1 MRRNALGKFFS
12 RAQVSRLEPTIYD
25 FAQRLCDKILVVG
38 QRAPFDLTTAFS
50 LFTTD
55 VISGYCLGESLGL
68 IAQKGWHPNFREPL
82 YAQLRLVYLYRF
94 IPFLKHAGV
103 ATAIEAYL
111 NRHEDVDMPNY
122 VKKAQADKDNG
133 LDNSNTVFGSLLESE
148 LPPSEKSLQRMIGE
162 GFSLFAAG
170 TETVS
175 WALTVITYHLL
186 NQPALLSKLTAEVDQ
201 AIEDDNNDSAEP
213 GQIPSWAALEKRPY
227 LRAVIHEGLRL
238 SYGVASRTSRI
249 AMGEDLLYC
258 GEWTPKGSPRSKKVE
273 HMIPRGYAVGMS
285 SVITHHDES
294 VFPDSHSFV
303 PERWLDEKGQHRKQ
317 LDHALLAFS
326 KGSRSC
332 VGINL
337 AYCELYLLLAMLAVR
352 VYPRLQLY
360 DTMEKDVAYDHDF
373 FNPFPVW
380 DSKGVRAIIVG
391 A

>member
-1 MRRNALGKFFS
+1 
-12 RAQVSRLEPTIYD
+12 
-25 FAQRLCDKILVVG
+25 
-38 QRAPFDLTTAFS
+38 
-50 LFTTD
+50 
-55 VISGYCLGESLGL
+55 
-68 IAQKGWHPNFREPL
+68 
-82 YAQLRLVYLYRF
+82 
-94 IPFLKHAGV
+94 
-103 ATAIEAYL
+103 
-111 NRHEDVDMPNY
+111 MPNY

-133 LDNSNTVFGSLLESE
+133 QDNSNTVFGSLLASE
-148 LPPSEKSLQRMIGE
+148 LPPPEKSLQRMTEE

-238 SYGVASRTSRI
+238 SYGLASRTSRI
-249 AMGEDLLYC
+249 ATGEDLLYC
-258 GEWTPKGSPRSKKVE
+258 GVWTPKGSRTSKKVE
-273 HMIPRGYAVGMS
+273 HVIPRGYAVGMS

-317 LDHALLAFS
+317 LDRALLAFS

-332 VGINL
+332 VGI
-337 AYCELYLLLAMLAVR
+337 
-352 VYPRLQLY
+352 
-360 DTMEKDVAYDHDF
+360 K
-373 FNPFPVW
+373 
-380 DSKGVRAIIVG
+380 
-391 A
+391 